1 MQSTIAKTREL
12 KNCLF
17 CSKELS
23 HKQQIRKNRFCT
35 IDCWNKAGK
44 PTEKIE
50 LHQCRHCDK
59 TYKPIRNGLHFC
71 SKICEQESARATS
84 VSIIITDLTKYRICE
99 CGKEFYATA
108 SQKSCSTECQQERLK
123 RQQREAYYRSTEGL
137 EPATK
142 EGTCKRCGKDFKN
155 KFGEKKK
162 LFCSRKCLRKEGR
175 ISRKIQKR
183 TAYVEPVTIE
193 YLIER
198 DNSRCQLCFKKV
210 KVKETVPHSKAPTI
224 DHIIPISLGGVHSK
238 QNTRLAH
245 FKCNSARGNRE
256 PAQLRLFG

>member
-142 EGTCKRCGKDFKN
+142 EGTC
-155 KFGEKKK
+155 
-162 LFCSRKCLRKEGR
+162 
-175 ISRKIQKR
+175 
-183 TAYVEPVTIE
+183 
-193 YLIER
+193 
-198 DNSRCQLCFKKV
+198 
-210 KVKETVPHSKAPTI
+210 VKETVPHSKAPTI